1 METKTKTDGK
11 TSITKMK
18 PTEQEIIDMM
28 IRNDNKKFDKELKKM
43 IDSYETSQEGV
54 AFLQGVE
61 FYMKKSINDMKECLL
76 LK

>member
-54 AFLQGVE
+54 AFLQGEE

>member
-1 METKTKTDGK
+1 
-11 TSITKMK
+11 MK

-43 IDSYETSQEGV
+43 IDSYETSQEAV